1 VFLEFMG
8 LNNIELTAA
17 SLADL
22 YPTSL
27 VQMGDTAT
35 TLVPRVEATVIAEE
49 KKSSVLPAI
58 EENNWKSLGDNQ
70 QRILIVVDYS
80 TAVHL
85 PDEELAFLTTMLTAC
100 KLNLG
105 DVAIINMKNYK
116 MQSGNDILAHFTS
129 KTVLLLGI
137 EPLAFGL
144 PVSFPHF
151 QVQAVAAST
160 YLFAPVLEE
169 IRTDKLLKSKL
180 WVSLQRIFDL

>member
-1 VFLEFMG
+1 MG

-22 YPTSL
+22 YSSSL
-27 VQMGDTAT
+27 VQMGDLTPAPVLQPEVTAIVQEKIPS
-35 TLVPRVEATVIAEE
+35 LSAAER
-49 KKSSVLPAI
+49 
-58 EENNWKSLGDNQ
+58 NNWKSLGNNQ
-70 QRILIVVDYS
+70 QQILIVVDYS
-80 TAVHL
+80 SAVHL
-85 PDEELAFLTTMLTAC
+85 PDEELSFLTNMLTAC
-100 KLNLG
+100 KLSLG
-105 DVAIINMKNYK
+105 DVAIVNMNNYK
-116 MQSGNDILAHFTS
+116 SANGNEILAYFNS
-129 KTVLLLGI
+129 KKVLLLGI

-144 PVSFPHF
+144 PVNFPHF

>member
-1 VFLEFMG
+1 MG
-8 LNNIELTAA
+8 LNNIELTPA

-22 YPTSL
+22 YPISL
-27 VQMGDTAT
+27 VQMGDTAPAPVL
-35 TLVPRVEATVIAEE
+35 LVEPTAIIKE
-49 KKSSVLPAI
+49 KKALPLPPVD
-58 EENNWKSLGDNQ
+58 ENSWKSLGNNQ
-70 QRILIVVDYS
+70 QHILIVVDYAS
-80 TAVHL
+80 AVHL

-116 MQSGNDILAHFTS
+116 LQIGSDILAHFVS

-151 QVQAVAAST
+151 QVQAVAART
-160 YLFAPVLEE
+160 YLYAPVLEE